1 MRLSGRRYL
10 RWPLLA
16 ALLLAAGTAGS
27 VAAARQLAQGNSA
40 DARTAFSA
48 SAGDIAATLKLELQH
63 ESDLEL
69 AANTFI
75 VEHPNAGPA
84 AFAQWGRAI
93 QVARRYPELTG
104 IAWITLV
111 PAAKLKAFSQHPIGP
126 VGAVAPGTYADLIP
140 SGRRPYYCLSKMVLD
155 RLSQVVPAPDIDF
168 CAGTPLYSTRDSG
181 LPVVSAV
188 AVVGSSQMGVT
199 SPIYRGGT
207 IPTGV
212 AARQRDFIGWT
223 GVGVQAGVVLGI
235 ALRNHPHTA
244 LVLRRGSVA
253 GTLMFELG
261 QAPRVAQSTTID
273 LLDGATLEISGPAAN
288 GRIFAN
294 ADAIEL
300 LIGGIALSL
309 LLAALVV
316 VMGTGRTRALRLV
329 AAKTTEL
336 ADQVRLSAQARDDA
350 VDASNAKSAFVAT
363 VSHEL
368 RTPLSGVIG
377 MTDLLLETK
386 LDGEQRQ
393 YTDIVR
399 SSSEG
404 LLLVINDILDFS
416 KLEAGKFELDPT
428 GFAPAELI
436 AESCALLLPVARQK
450 GIELTAEAAPDLPG
464 WAFGD
469 AARLRQVLINL
480 ISNAVKFTN
489 AGHVTVHAGATPT
502 TGEESLIRIEVID
515 SGIGIDEPT
524 LARLFQPF
532 TQADNSTAR
541 TYGGTGLGLT
551 ISSRLIELMG
561 GTLGARSTP
570 GVGSTFWF
578 ELALP
583 LADRS
588 EHVVHVPAAFAAL
601 GERDGDGKLTDA
613 APLVL
618 VAEDNPVNQMLAI
631 RLLDRCGY
639 RSDLVANGNEA
650 LAAIER
656 TSYAAVLMDCQMPEM
671 DGYAAT
677 RAIRL
682 RETAERHLPII
693 AITAHSMSGDRDA
706 CINAGMDDYISK
718 PIRAAELREVLARA
732 IGSGVPA
739 GSAAG

>member
-27 VAAARQLAQGNSA
+27 VTAARQLARGDSA
-40 DARTAFSA
+40 DARTAFSS
-48 SAGDIAATLKLELQH
+48 SAGDIADTLKLELLH

-84 AFAQWGRAI
+84 AFEQWGRAI
-93 QVARRYPELTG
+93 QVAKRYPELTG

-111 PAAKLKAFSQHPIGP
+111 PAAKLKEFSQHPTGP
-126 VGAVAPGTYADLIP
+126 VGAAAPGTYADLIP
-140 SGRRPYYCLSKMVLD
+140 SGRRPYYCLGKMVLD

-199 SPIYRGGT
+199 SPIYRGGA
-207 IPTGV
+207 IPAGI
-212 AARQRDFIGWT
+212 AARERAFVGWT
-223 GVGVQAGVVLGI
+223 GVGVQAGVVLAV

-244 LVLRRGSVA
+244 LVLRRGSIA
-253 GTLMFELG
+253 GPLMFELG
-261 QAPRVAQSTTID
+261 HAPRVAQSTTVD
-273 LLDGATLEISGPAAN
+273 LRDGATLEIFGPAAS
-288 GRIFAN
+288 GGIFAD
-294 ADAIEL
+294 ADALEL
-300 LIGGIALSL
+300 LIGGIALSM

-316 VMGTGRTRALRLV
+316 IMGTARTRALRLV

-336 ADQVRLSAQARDDA
+336 ADQVRVSAQARDDA
-350 VDASNAKSAFVAT
+350 VEASNAKSAFVAT

-393 YTDIVR
+393 YTEIVR

-416 KLEAGKFELDPT
+416 KLEAGKFDLDPT

-450 GIELTAEAAPDLPG
+450 GIELTARAEPDLPG

-489 AGHVTVHAGATPT
+489 AGHVTVHADATPT
-502 TGEESLIRIEVID
+502 TGDESLIRIEVID

-578 ELALP
+578 EIALP

-631 RLLDRCGY
+631 RMLDRCGY
-639 RSDLVANGNEA
+639 RSDVVANGNEA

-718 PIRAAELREVLARA
+718 PIRAAELREVLGRA
-732 IGSGVPA
+732 IGSGVPV